1 MEGVR
6 ITKKQIIFTILFFI
20 LSFSFYFLIINFD
33 KKTKVV
39 FCDVGQGDGTYIRFN
54 NKIDVLIDA
63 GPDKSILSCLGKHMP
78 FWDKNIEIAFL
89 SHSNKDH
96 YQGFYFINER
106 YKILNF
112 ITTKS
117 PFETNTYKKLI
128 NELNR
133 KKVKIKYYYKNE
145 KIIINN
151 KISFLFLWPI
161 ENLVSSNDNDYSQVM
176 LFNQNNFKIL
186 FTGDINSKILGQI
199 AKSKNFEKNKINI
212 IKIPHHGSKNG
223 INKKILSIIKP
234 EIAVISV
241 GKNNPYGHPAKEV
254 INILKALNIKIKR
267 TDINKDIIFNIKN

>member
-1 MEGVR
+1 MESFR
-6 ITKKQIIFTILFFI
+6 ITKKQIFFTIFLFF
-20 LSFSFYFLIINFD
+20 LSFSFYFLIISFD
-33 KKTKVV
+33 KKTKIV
-39 FCDVGQGDGTYIRFN
+39 FCDVGQGDGNYIRIN
-54 NKIDVLIDA
+54 NKIDVLIDS

-78 FWDKNIEIAFL
+78 FWDRQIEIAFL

-96 YQGFYFINER
+96 YQGFYFINKR

-117 PFETNTYKKLI
+117 PFEKNNYKKLI
-128 NELNR
+128 NQLNQ

-151 KISFLFLWPI
+151 KTSFLFLWPI
-161 ENLVSSNDNDYSQVM
+161 ENLISSNDNDYSQVI
-176 LFNQNNFKIL
+176 LFNHNNFKIL
-186 FTGDINSKILGQI
+186 FTGDINLKILNQI
-199 AKSKNFEKNKINI
+199 TKSKNLEKKINI

-241 GKNNPYGHPAKEV
+241 GKNNQYNHPAKET

-267 TDINKDIIFNIKN
+267 TDVNGEIIFKL